1 MAQTPTLQLSQAIK
15 SVTCVDTPNGAS
27 HAHPATGDDLNPGA
41 APGDPDVAASAGMQD
56 QLEQTCQA
64 LDSLLGKLEKLQDEM
79 IQSHRE
85 QIARLAVEIARKILV
100 QKVKDRDY
108 EIESIVQE
116 ALTSAPAPHD
126 IVVHLNPDDLPAC
139 QQVQQE
145 RPDGPF
151 AHVELKAD
159 HSVGPAECMLETP
172 KGMIKSFMDEQLET
186 IALALEK
193 AQ

>member
-1 MAQTPTLQLSQAIK
+1 MTQTPTIQVNQAIT
-15 SVTCVDTPNGAS
+15 SVTLSDPPNGLS
-27 HAHPATGDDLNPGA
+27 DMPQPGGDSLSPGA
-41 APGDPDVAASAGMQD
+41 ALGDPSALVSNGAQD
-56 QLEQTCQA
+56 QLDQTCQA
-64 LDSLLGKLEKLQDEM
+64 LDNLASKLEQLQDEM

-100 QKVKDRDY
+100 QKVKDKDY
-108 EIESIVQE
+108 EIEAIVQE
-116 ALTSAPAPHD
+116 ALANAPTPHG
-126 IVVHLNPDDLPAC
+126 IVVHLNPDDLSAC
-139 QQVQQE
+139 QQVQQN

-151 AHVELKAD
+151 AHIELRAN

-186 IALALEK
+186 IARALEK